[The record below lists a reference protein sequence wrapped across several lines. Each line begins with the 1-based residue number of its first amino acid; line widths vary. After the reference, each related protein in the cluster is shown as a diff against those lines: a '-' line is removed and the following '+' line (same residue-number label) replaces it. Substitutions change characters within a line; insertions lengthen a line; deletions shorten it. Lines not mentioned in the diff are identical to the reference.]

1 MILLTDVFSSL
12 FVIFALA
19 IPGIIFKKLNIVEDN
34 QLKLM
39 SKFMMNVILPAVIVY
54 SMQIE
59 FSNDVFISGLK
70 VFLAVFLLF
79 GIIFL
84 ISIVLSFCLGLGKKY
99 IGVVTFVMFFANTGG
114 IGIPVMNMLFGVEA
128 AFYASAAEMA
138 TDVLIFTAGV
148 LLMKYSGKSDE
159 GIDLRTLIN
168 PGTFAIIIG
177 AILFLT
183 NTRIPSVINNVLQ
196 NLSNASLPVA
206 MFIIGVQIGGINLK
220 YILTQWHALLISVL
234 KLTIPPICMYLI
246 AIILNCPP
254 LPAKV
259 LATIFAMPTGVA
271 AAIFAQQYNADTKF
285 TVSVV
290 FATDILC
297 LITIPIIVIVM

>member
-1 MILLTDVFSSL
+1 
-12 FVIFALA
+12 
-19 IPGIIFKKLNIVEDN
+19 
-34 QLKLM
+34 
-39 SKFMMNVILPAVIVY
+39 
-54 SMQIE
+54 
-59 FSNDVFISGLK
+59 
-70 VFLAVFLLF
+70 
-79 GIIFL
+79 
-84 ISIVLSFCLGLGKKY
+84 
-99 IGVVTFVMFFANTGG
+99 
-114 IGIPVMNMLFGVEA
+114 
-128 AFYASAAEMA
+128 
-138 TDVLIFTAGV
+138 
-148 LLMKYSGKSDE
+148 
-159 GIDLRTLIN
+159 
-168 PGTFAIIIG
+168 
-177 AILFLT
+177 
-183 NTRIPSVINNVLQ
+183 
-196 NLSNASLPVA
+196 